1 MIEEKLNSTIIL
13 NMGFMGTGVY
23 EEVLFEV
30 KRKILLN
37 LTFLFCMPM
46 DMLI

>member
-23 EEVLFEV
+23 EVVLFEWLS
-30 KRKILLN
+30 K
-37 LTFLFCMPM
+37 
-46 DMLI
+46 

>member
-23 EEVLFEV
+23 EEVLFEWLS
-30 KRKILLN
+30 K
-37 LTFLFCMPM
+37 
-46 DMLI
+46 